1 MSTPIIVQQKMDAS
15 IDEVWSALTDRGEMK
30 SWYFDISDFEME
42 IGKQFNFYEPGDA
55 RKYHHQGIVLDFVV
69 NEKLKHS
76 WSYPDFSDAETIII
90 WELYP
95 EDEGTIVR
103 LTHENVDRFKDLG
116 EGFSKEDFTKG
127 WNVIIRQSLK
137 SYVENK

>member
-1 MSTPIIVQQKMDAS
+1 MRTPIIVQQKMDAS
-15 IDEVWSALTDRGEMK
+15 IDEVWSALTDREEMK

-55 RKYHHQGIVLDFVV
+55 KKYHHQGIVLDFVV

-76 WSYPDFSDAETIII
+76 WSYPDFSDAETIIS

-95 EDEGTIVR
+95 EDEGTIVK
-103 LTHENVDRFKDLG
+103 LTHENVDHFKDLG